1 MTKIHRARLG
11 AALFLILSV
20 GYGVKGAEACDSR
33 VTTRPGDLWGRP
45 SPVVRDHRNPYGSAP
60 GGVIVT
66 STPRDPI
73 VRDHRSPPVV
83 RDHRW

>member
-1 MTKIHRARLG
+1 MTKIHRVRPG

-20 GYGVKGAEACDSR
+20 GYGATTAQACDSWG
-33 VTTRPGDLWGRP
+33 TARPGGPWGRP
-45 SPVVRDHRNPYGSAP
+45 APVVRDHRSPYGSAP

-66 STPRDPI
+66 STSGGPI

-83 RDHRW
+83 RDHRR